1 MINSKTASKDPI
13 LQCAVI
19 NNITRSS
26 AYPDIKAGG
35 EFLYDNVLWPV
46 MPEESQQNIK
56 IMNSLFRAIDKT
68 YRCCSRFLAIR
79 YDFHLPQYSPDN
91 RVITD
96 FHKLLIPALRKLYP
110 KSFMRFFWVRE
121 QNKAPAQHY
130 HYLLMMDG
138 NAVRHPHKINQLVKC
153 YWKHATDGR
162 VWLPKHGYY
171 LVTRDDTEALTALLL
186 RVSYFAKRYS
196 KTHIADGIGLSGTQ
210 HYSCLKKARRIKP
223 AQLQINPAASV
234 PAQKHCPLP
243 GKLDPLFAEKE
254 SQFPGEQIEYETPED
269 LFKYVTTPVDI
280 KALRSKALLRAL
292 RRLHTH
298 KKNDSI
304 TTLPGS
310 INSSLTP
317 HWLRHFERYYLEYW
331 PCNISVRQYCH
342 WYYLNPGTAGRYL
355 YNYPASLINPW
366 LLKAWL

>member
-1 MINSKTASKDPI
+1 MINIKTTSKNSIIEDP
-13 LQCAVI
+13 VI

-46 MPEESQQNIK
+46 MPEESQQNIT
-56 IMNSLFRAIDKT
+56 IMNSLFRAIDRT
-68 YRCCSRFLAIR
+68 YRCCSRFLAVR

-91 RVITD
+91 GVIAD

-110 KSFMRFFWVRE
+110 KSFMRVFWVRE
-121 QNKAPAQHY
+121 QNQAPAQHY

-138 NAVRHPHKINQLVKC
+138 NAVRHPYKINQLVQC
-153 YWKHATDGR
+153 YWKHATGGM

-171 LVTRDDTEALTALLL
+171 LVNRDDTETLTALLL

-210 HYSCLKKARRIKP
+210 HYSCLKKARCIKP
-223 AQLQINPAASV
+223 AQLQINPASSV

-243 GKLDPLFAEKE
+243 GKLDPLFTEKE
-254 SQFPGEQIEYETPED
+254 SPSPGEQIKYETPED
-269 LFKYVTTPVDI
+269 FFKYVTTLVDI
-280 KALRSKALLRAL
+280 KALRSRALLRAL
-292 RRLHTH
+292 LRLHAL
-298 KKNDSI
+298 KKSGPI
-304 TTLPGS
+304 TTPPGS
-310 INSSLTP
+310 FNSGLTP
-317 HWLRHFERYYLEYW
+317 HWLRHFERYYREYW
-331 PCNISVRQYCH
+331 PCNISVRQYCD

-355 YNYPASLINPW
+355 CNYPANLINPW
-366 LLKAWL
+366 LLKPWL